1 MIYRTVGFRT
11 RRSVFW
17 TAGVLAVLML
27 NVTAVQY
34 AVAAEPSLLRLALQV
49 VWIVGVFLGTHRILK
64 RLEDLEAG
72 RQEPSEG
79 MRLAFDSASVLPTT
93 GYLPIIVF

>member
-1 MIYRTVGFRT
+1 MIYRPVGFQT

-27 NVTAVQY
+27 NVAAVQY
-34 AVAAEPSLLRLALQV
+34 AAAAEPSLLRLAMQV
-49 VWIVGVFLGTHRILK
+49 VWVVGVFLGTHRI
-64 RLEDLEAG
+64 

-79 MRLAFDSASVLPTT
+79 MRLAFDSASVLPIA
-93 GYLPIIVF
+93 GYLPLIVF